1 VSVER
6 PSSPFPCQRTLTF
19 FPLPLFSPTLRGE
32 QNAGCGGPPQLEYYG
47 CALPALIS
55 DWRLKLDNPS
65 LPFGVYLLAPWSAS
79 SDAFPMLRLAQVRA
93 STQLSNVVTCS
104 TLDAG
109 EPNGGPVHSPFKQL
123 PASRCAAAMQ
133 TLVYN
138 RGAKAPP
145 YLGPRAV
152 SATLMAADAS
162 APTTRVSVAF
172 TPGSALVLNTTVA
185 CPSKVFNGTGGCE
198 AFALQRAAP
207 NCSWVRTA
215 PQGPAVAS
223 LVGRVLQLDL
233 GDGGGVAAVRGLF
246 ANWPLAQL
254 YSAEGLPADPWLLN
268 VSGGGAGCPLPC
280 SQGCLWEDTGA
291 HA

>member
-1 VSVER
+1 MLCV
-6 PSSPFPCQRTLTF
+6 
-19 FPLPLFSPTLRGE
+19 RGE
-32 QNAGCGGPPQLEYYG
+32 QNAGCGGPPQIDFYN

-55 DWRLKLDNPS
+55 DWRAKLGDPT
-65 LPFGVYLLAPWSAS
+65 LPFGVYLLAPWNAS
-79 SDAFPMLRLAQVRA
+79 SPAFSMLRLSQVKA
-93 STQLSNVVTCS
+93 STTLSNVVTCS

-109 EPNGGPVHSPFKQL
+109 EPNGGPVHSPYKQL

-133 TLVYN
+133 TLVYS
-138 RGAKAPP
+138 RGAGAPP

-152 SATLMAADAS
+152 AATLAPADAS
-162 APTTRVSVAF
+162 RAAPTTRVTVAF
-172 TPGSALVLNTTVA
+172 APGSTLVLNTSIS
-185 CPSKVFNGTGGCE
+185 CPPKIFNGTGGCE

-207 NCSWVRTA
+207 NCSWVQTA
-215 PQGPAVAS
+215 PTGPAVAS
-223 LVGRVLQLDL
+223 LVGGQLQLDL
-233 GDGGGVAAVRGLF
+233 GDGGTVAAVRGLF

-268 VSGGGAGCPLPC
+268 VSGGGEGCPLPC